1 MLKKIVKSVFRPF
14 WRAAE
19 IRIDKKLNAVNENI
33 TILTETLYKT
43 TANIDLVSKK
53 IDVFHGSSEIVARRT
68 SGDSKKNHIVIS
80 GVGRS
85 GTTLLVQYFSV
96 LGMDTGFTEEES
108 MRDIDPISHA
118 GLEFTNICA
127 EGSPYIIKSPWLCDT
142 LEKSLDDKC
151 ATIDAAIIP
160 IRNLHDAAAS
170 RIRASE
176 EAAALG
182 LDPIQQPGGLWKCS
196 TPDDQE
202 KILSEQFYKLT
213 YTLIK
218 NYIKIYFIEFPRFA
232 DDHDYLYETL
242 MPILCQHEIT
252 KEQSISAYSRVI
264 NKSLINKF

>member
-1 MLKKIVKSVFRPF
+1 MKTMVKSIFRPI

-19 IRIDKKLNAVNENI
+19 IRIDKKINTVNESI
-33 TILTETLYKT
+33 KTLTEMFYKT
-43 TANIDLVSKK
+43 NTNIDLISKK
-53 IDVFHGSSEIVARRT
+53 LDVSLVSLNNVARRI
-68 SGDSKKNHIVIS
+68 SGDNKNHIIIS

-85 GTTLLVQYFSV
+85 GTTLLVQYFSA

-108 MRDIDPISHA
+108 MRNIDPISHA

-127 EGSPYIIKSPWLCDT
+127 EGSPYIIKSPWLCDS

-151 ATIDAAIIP
+151 AAIDAAIIP

-170 RIRASE
+170 RIRAFE
-176 EAAALG
+176 EASALG

-202 KILSEQFYKLT
+202 KILAEQFYKLA

-218 NYIKIYFIEFPRFA
+218 NHIKIYFIEFPRFA
-232 DDHDYLYETL
+232 DDHDYLYEIL

-252 KEQSISAYSRVI
+252 KEQSMSAHGRVV
-264 NKSLINKF
+264 NKALINKF